1 MEKFFN
7 DFLSRD
13 AKKNLN
19 NQRNEALAKMKKKAN
34 DTAEI
39 EIIKEELEKSNKM
52 NQKLQGQL
60 KKTSSKYEKMQK
72 ALIDEIKGMKENQ
85 EKYLDEKRDLARKID
100 DLNKQYNHFVEE
112 FNEKEQG
119 YIKEIQ
125 ELKQNEN
132 RFEEEKAEFY
142 QEISEIRERS

>member
-1 MEKFFN
+1 LEKFFN